1 MQFPNPIS
9 TQVVVFDGATN
20 TPVVNIGPGPNIIIT
35 QPGTNPPST
44 LKLTTSGTNLFS
56 PEIIW
61 SFFGA
66 QKLRIRTGSGIT
78 PTPVFMEYL
87 FNSVVTAAITM
98 SLSECTIHISD
109 QLGADLNGIHAFD
122 TFTRVD
128 RPVVASQVLD
138 GNSGANEAWHGFAYA
153 AGWSDRGGGYDS
165 AQYRV
170 MPDGT
175 VRLRG
180 SAKGGTTVDFTQLA
194 TLPVGYRPT
203 NSKEFLS
210 KSTVANSSIIIN
222 SAGGIFCLGMG
233 AATNL
238 VFDGM
243 TFELPI
249 I

>member
-1 MQFPNPIS
+1 MSWSVQLPNPL
-9 TQVVVFDGATN
+9 TVGGNGD
-20 TPVVNIGPGPNIIIT
+20 IGEIDILNPNGTTGILIT
-35 QPGTNPPST
+35 G
-44 LKLTTSGTNLFS
+44 GVGGGG
-56 PEIIW
+56 PEIRIIDVSGNLLQLFVSGSPVINW
-61 SFFGA
+61 TYGGGRTGFGTLSLGTFGA
-66 QKLRIRTGSGIT
+66 GSAQNYYQIGFSTTTGDFVNFILQESPTGVGQIYATHPIIASDPALSGN
-78 PTPVFMEYL
+78 P
-87 FNSVVTAAITM
+87 
-98 SLSECTIHISD
+98 
-109 QLGADLNGIHAFD
+109 
-122 TFTRVD
+122 
-128 RPVVASQVLD
+128 
-138 GNSGANEAWHGFAYA
+138 GNNETWHGFSYNNA
-153 AGWSDRGGGYDS
+153 WSDRGGGYDA

-238 VFDGM
+238 VFDGI
-243 TFELPI
+243 TFERPLI
-249 I
+249 